1 MCDTNLT
8 LYRNYEWCYYI
19 TTIKEGGVGDGGGG
33 GLKKSRWWREVNYS
47 WTC

>member
-33 GLKKSRWWREVNYS
+33 GRGDDVK
-47 WTC
+47 

>member
-19 TTIKEGGVGDGGGG
+19 TTIKEGGGG